1 MSRFVKKTKK
11 AGLSPGT
18 IIFTGKQKKEKIKME
33 VFDYSPESVAEK
45 QLEKIEESFKYKENK
60 NISWINIDGLYD
72 TELIEKIGTYYGIHP
87 LTLEDIVQIDQRA
100 KIEIFDNYIFI
111 VLKMLSFNEEKHI
124 VEGEQIGIVLG
135 ENFVISF
142 QEGKDGDVLD
152 SLRER
157 IRGGKGRIRKMG
169 TDYLCY
175 AIIDVIIDNYFV
187 VLEKIG
193 EKIEDYEERM
203 MENPQEN
210 IIKEI
215 YELKREILFL
225 RKVITPLRE
234 LAMKMEH
241 SESELI
247 TEKTDIFLRD
257 LYDHSIQVLETVETY
272 REMVSG
278 LIELYLSSLS
288 NKMNQVMRVL
298 TTMSTIFIP
307 LTFIAGVYG
316 MNFEYMPEL
325 KMKYGYFIVIGLM
338 LIIGI
343 GMVRYFKK
351 KKWL

>member
-1 MSRFVKKTKK
+1 
-11 AGLSPGT
+11 
-18 IIFTGKQKKEKIKME
+18 
-33 VFDYSPESVAEK
+33 
-45 QLEKIEESFKYKENK
+45 
-60 NISWINIDGLYD
+60 
-72 TELIEKIGTYYGIHP
+72 
-87 LTLEDIVQIDQRA
+87 
-100 KIEIFDNYIFI
+100 
-111 VLKMLSFNEEKHI
+111 MLSFNEEKHI